1 MKTLTHNRSLFSD
14 SIGSIGSDSLK
25 INCFGNRSWSY
36 EQIDAL
42 YIQTRWKPLLKTTG
56 TCWIITALSAKI
68 WLSTSIELSPV
79 FMECWLL
86 TFGFVIP
93 FIRFLMPPK
102 RILVLQY
109 NEVKCRWKIPPHIYQ
124 DYRQFRIIAQ
134 QVIAQYR
141 NVRDLGVLVPNKESV
156 SIN

>member
-1 MKTLTHNRSLFSD
+1 MKTMTHNRSLFSD

-56 TCWIITALSAKI
+56 TCWIIAAISAKI
-68 WLSTSIELSPV
+68 WFTANITLAPFLIDT
-79 FMECWLL
+79 WLL
-86 TFGFVIP
+86 IFGFVIP
-93 FIRFLMPPK
+93 FIRFLIPPK
-102 RILVLQY
+102 RILVLQC
-109 NEVKCRWKIPPHIYQ
+109 NEVKCRWKIPAHIYQ

-134 QVIAQYR
+134 QVIAQHR
-141 NVRDLGVLVPNKESV
+141 NVRDLGVAPPNTHSI